1 MRDLSQSKK
10 NKLYNK
16 IKLPQLIHKPSQAD
30 YLCLYK
36 HHLNYA
42 LLQTSDQEA
51 IPENIQRQLNSII
64 FTEGRDKLSR
74 IYYQNQNR

>member
-51 IPENIQRQLNSII
+51 IPENIQKAVKLNHLHR
-64 FTEGRDKLSR
+64 GRGQAFKNLLSE
-74 IYYQNQNR
+74 